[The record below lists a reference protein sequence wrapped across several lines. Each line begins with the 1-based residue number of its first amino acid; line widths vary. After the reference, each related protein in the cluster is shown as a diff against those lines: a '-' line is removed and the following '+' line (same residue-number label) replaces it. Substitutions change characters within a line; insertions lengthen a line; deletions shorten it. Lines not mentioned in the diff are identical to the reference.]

1 MAASAGTLL
10 RSLPRPSLVPH
21 SPFLHLRPLLEH
33 MIVTSWLGSVHIFI
47 RQYLNFLYYLYE
59 EFDMFFSFKSLSVL
73 SHLKQR
79 SGSVFTTDSHNRIV
93 ALAELLPGLRRAL
106 CLGCSCPIRFLSQ
119 VSVSGHSVMAGH
131 SSCCIYCNT
140 KSDCFSDLWMLLVKS
155 TFQGV
160 EPRWLR
166 WQGFAEKPSAWYFA
180 NHSSFVDNWEIV
192 WSSAKNNQHFR
203 PGTLL
208 I

>member
-1 MAASAGTLL
+1 MAASVGTLL

-47 RQYLNFLYYLYE
+47 RQYLNFLCYLYE

-106 CLGCSCPIRFLSQ
+106 CLGCSFQLGFCHRWVSVDILWWQDTVHVVYTATPRVIASPICECYWLKVHSRELNLGGSDDRGLQRSQ
-119 VSVSGHSVMAGH
+119 VPD
-131 SSCCIYCNT
+131 I
-140 KSDCFSDLWMLLVKS
+140 
-155 TFQGV
+155 
-160 EPRWLR
+160 
-166 WQGFAEKPSAWYFA
+166 
-180 NHSSFVDNWEIV
+180 
-192 WSSAKNNQHFR
+192 
-203 PGTLL
+203 LL
-208 I
+208 IIVSL

>member
-1 MAASAGTLL
+1 MRHKTSLSHVSSPGSAKLENPHQHRGCEFLGVQHYELNVCEFVMNNGSQCGNPLEKFAKTQPCASLTF
-10 RSLPRPSLVPH
+10 
-21 SPFLHLRPLLEH
+21 SPLEAIARAHDSDLMVGFCAYLHQTILEFL
-33 MIVTSWLGSVHIFI
+33 FC
-47 RQYLNFLYYLYE
+47 YLYE

-140 KSDCFSDLWMLLVKS
+140 KSDCFSDL
-155 TFQGV
+155 
-160 EPRWLR
+160 
-166 WQGFAEKPSAWYFA
+166 
-180 NHSSFVDNWEIV
+180 
-192 WSSAKNNQHFR
+192 
-203 PGTLL
+203 
-208 I
+208 